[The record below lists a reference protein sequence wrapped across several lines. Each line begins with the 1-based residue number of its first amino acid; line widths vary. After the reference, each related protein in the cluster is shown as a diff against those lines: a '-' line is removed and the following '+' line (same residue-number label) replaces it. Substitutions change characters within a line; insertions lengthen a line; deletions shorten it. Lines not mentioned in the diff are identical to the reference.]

1 MSSLHDTRASGAL
14 SHVRSPVLAIATRAG
29 LIEVMA
35 RSPGLG
41 KTSLTS
47 EWEESCV
54 SRRIAGVLGVVSR
67 FIPRSTLS
75 GKSRN
80 RKKHPLGIERDRTAS
95 DPPAKWAPADDCD
108 DLFGIGELLLQDERT
123 EFEKL
128 MEEIDQFSQTFK
140 TADRKR
146 RKV

>member
-67 FIPRSTLS
+67 FIPRSSLS
-75 GKSRN
+75 GKSRD
-80 RKKHPLGIERDRTAS
+80 RKKHSLGIERDRTTS
-95 DPPAKWAPADDCD
+95 DPPAKRAPADDCD
-108 DLFGIGELLLQDERT
+108 GLFGIGDLLLQDERT
-123 EFEKL
+123 ELEKL
-128 MEEIDQFSQTFK
+128 IEEIDQFSQTFK
-140 TADRKR
+140 SAERKQCN
-146 RKV
+146 V